1 MVWGRRHSPSMPS
14 HPMSYAIH
22 MHSALAE
29 LMEVLSSRAR
39 LSVQTKLA
47 RLAEL
52 AEHWPVGDPRWEQL
66 ARQDGDALL
75 FYAEGCCVRLELQPE
90 HRRLVV
96 REMGRVLVR
105 LPGSRAA

>member
-1 MVWGRRHSPSMPS
+1 
-14 HPMSYAIH
+14 MSYAIH

-29 LMEVLSSRAR
+29 LMDALSTRAR
-39 LSVQTKLA
+39 LCVRTKLE

-66 ARQDGDALL
+66 ARQDGEALL
-75 FYAEGCCVRLELQPE
+75 FYAEGCCVRLELRPE
-90 HRRLVV
+90 QRLLVV